1 MSSTELPATSKQ
13 LRYLR
18 TLAGRAGQTFVTPR
32 TRAQASDEIRRLK
45 ALRATGFT
53 FAELQ
58 AEQGAR
64 EAHGDVAI
72 VQPWEIAGRGSTA
85 TWSQRS

>member
-1 MSSTELPATSKQ
+1 M
-13 LRYLR
+13 
-18 TLAGRAGQTFVTPR
+18 LAGRAGQTFVTPR
-32 TRAQASDEIRRLK
+32 TRTRAPDEIRRLK
-45 ALRATGFT
+45 EVRGTGFT

-58 AEQGAR
+58 AEQAAR

>member
-1 MSSTELPATSKQ
+1 MSSTDVPPTFKQ

-18 TLAGRAGQTFVTPR
+18 TLASRAGQTFATPH

-45 ALRATGFT
+45 EVRAAGFT

-58 AEQGAR
+58 AEQAAR
-64 EAHGDVAI
+64 DAHGDVAI

>member
-1 MSSTELPATSKQ
+1 MSSTELPPTSKQ

-32 TRAQASDEIRRLK
+32 TRAHASTEIQRLK
-45 ALRATGFT
+45 AVRVTGFT
-53 FAELQ
+53 FAELE
-58 AEQGAR
+58 AEQAAR

-72 VQPWEIAGRGSTA
+72 FQPWEMTGRGSTA